1 MLPAIAPIMVETNV
15 LEEPIT
21 DLIVSGGIN
30 VNTRPIRKIIAI
42 ICPSMFP
49 IIRFDFFIAATVFFL
64 SLTNE
69 ITAKMTAMTRNM
81 IVNISM

>member
-1 MLPAIAPIMVETNV
+1 
-15 LEEPIT
+15 
-21 DLIVSGGIN
+21 
-30 VNTRPIRKIIAI
+30 
-42 ICPSMFP
+42 MFP